1 MERIL
6 IIDDDE
12 PFRRMLREALE
23 LVGYEVVEA
32 QDGLDGMK
40 RFKKAA
46 VSLVITDILMPE
58 KEGLETILDLRKE
71 APEVKIIAVSGG
83 PAKYEYFDVLGLAK
97 NVGATRTFKKP
108 FPLHDFLE
116 VVHQLLRG

>member
-46 VSLVITDILMPE
+46 ISLASSSPV
-58 KEGLETILDLRKE
+58 R
-71 APEVKIIAVSGG
+71 
-83 PAKYEYFDVLGLAK
+83 
-97 NVGATRTFKKP
+97 
-108 FPLHDFLE
+108 
-116 VVHQLLRG
+116 